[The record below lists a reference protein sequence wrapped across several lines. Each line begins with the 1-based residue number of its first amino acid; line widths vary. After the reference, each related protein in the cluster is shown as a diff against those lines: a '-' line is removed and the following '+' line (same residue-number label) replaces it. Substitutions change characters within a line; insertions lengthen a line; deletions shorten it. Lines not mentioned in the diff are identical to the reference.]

1 MGLLCVS
8 VVVPLQNNRVFCCC
22 AMSHDD
28 DIGDDEAEIGVR
40 DLKRLE
46 AEHEKDGYRQGAA
59 QGREVGMQNGFE
71 DAFVEKFGEGFRS
84 GFALG
89 VAEARAQVAL
99 SDAALMRK
107 TLFQTHQPLLPG
119 DIADRYIDS
128 SFRAKQEPDFVPVVA
143 FRRQSDSSSSSSRT
157 ATKSPDKE
165 LRPSS

>member
-1 MGLLCVS
+1 MLHEG
-8 VVVPLQNNRVFCCC
+8 
-22 AMSHDD
+22 DD
-28 DIGDDEAEIGVR
+28 DGDEEAEIGVR
-40 DLKRLE
+40 DVDRLE

-99 SDAALMRK
+99 SDAAAMRK

-119 DIADRYIDS
+119 DVADRYVDS
-128 SFRAKQEPDFVPVVA
+128 SLRAKQEPDFVPVVA
-143 FRRQSDSSSSSSRT
+143 FRRQSDSSSRS
-157 ATKSPDKE
+157 ATKKTHDEEQCPPHEVASKAAG
-165 LRPSS
+165 RM